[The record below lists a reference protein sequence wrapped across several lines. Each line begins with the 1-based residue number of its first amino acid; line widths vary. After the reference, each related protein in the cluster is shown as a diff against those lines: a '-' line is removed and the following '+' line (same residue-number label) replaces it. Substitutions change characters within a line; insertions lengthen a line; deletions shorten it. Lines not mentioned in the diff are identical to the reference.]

1 MSDRI
6 TLDPALDPWERQP
19 GETPKRHSRFLVF
32 RDLGLTRTLAKASE
46 ELALSYSHVRALAAE
61 YRWQDRAAAWDAH
74 QQRQYTA
81 EMEEERRKSA
91 RDDAKILRIM
101 TGMVGQALPHIQQQ
115 VGSMTVMEF
124 TRFVETTMRLRRNLF
139 GDPTETIAVTGPGG
153 DPLTVQV
160 QEFEK
165 LPPEQRRVRLAELA
179 ATVARRAQALDDRDD
194 EEDGMYGP
202 GDDDQEDGE
211 PGEEQPAEEAGEA
224 HIQPVDDDSGAR

>member
-6 TLDPALDPWERQP
+6 TLDPTLDPWERQP

-32 RDLGLTRTLAKASE
+32 RDLGLTRTLAKASDQ
-46 ELALSYSHVRALAAE
+46 LALSYSHVRALAAQ

-74 QQRQYTA
+74 QQQQYTA

-160 QEFEK
+160 EEFQK

-179 ATVARRAQALDDRDD
+179 ATVARRAHALDDTDD
-194 EEDGMYGP
+194 EDDGTYDP
-202 GDDDQEDGE
+202 GDDQDDDE
-211 PGEEQPAEEAGEA
+211 PGEAAGERGA
-224 HIQPVDDDSGAR
+224 EPVDEDSGES